1 MDARTNKR
9 ARISTNSTSRH
20 SNKKSRQALSFPV
33 SPFSSTFKTTIL
45 SASPTPFTWTPH
57 PVPRSS
63 VASSILIQEM
73 MAEMREQRAILTTIA
88 THQQELIKDV
98 KKILSTMGL
107 DDSKPEMMDA
117 EYNYYA

>member
-1 MDARTNKR
+1 
-9 ARISTNSTSRH
+9 
-20 SNKKSRQALSFPV
+20 
-33 SPFSSTFKTTIL
+33 
-45 SASPTPFTWTPH
+45 
-57 PVPRSS
+57 
-63 VASSILIQEM
+63 M